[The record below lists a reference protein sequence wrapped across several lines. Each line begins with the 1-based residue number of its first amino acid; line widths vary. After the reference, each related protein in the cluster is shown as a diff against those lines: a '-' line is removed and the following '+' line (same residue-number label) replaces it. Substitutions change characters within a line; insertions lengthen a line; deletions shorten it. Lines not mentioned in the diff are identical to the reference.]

1 MAAKNSL
8 LKMISYL
15 KIFFISETMS
25 MFVEVYSEK
34 AIVLR
39 GAQEH
44 HRSILE
50 ANKGMFNPRLKG
62 GAGWIF
68 PKFMKGQVEALI
80 EQINSGVDI
89 APPPQKAAAVES
101 EVSKKEYLALVS
113 RVERLEALVTQLLNG
128 SGAHSSTKA
137 AQPASSSTTPPSLE
151 EIPMEELEL
160 DFEDEEEVPI
170 KKLSKP
176 KTLEQ
181 VKTTTARKSF
191 SKPKVNL

>member
-1 MAAKNSL
+1 
-8 LKMISYL
+8 
-15 KIFFISETMS
+15 
-25 MFVEVYSEK
+25 
-34 AIVLR
+34 
-39 GAQEH
+39 
-44 HRSILE
+44 
-50 ANKGMFNPRLKG
+50 
-62 GAGWIF
+62 
-68 PKFMKGQVEALI
+68 
-80 EQINSGVDI
+80 VDI